1 MNLTK
6 IKKMIYIVLMD
17 GNEKIS
23 ISFDEYQK
31 RDGRT
36 GHYFAKLLKII
47 QLNWKY
53 RVCRKDLDDRLDIL
67 KMPESIITQLPSQET
82 LIEKLQSYDIV
93 SFDIFDTLVFR
104 AVNSPGDVFRLLE
117 SEWHIMKFAEKR
129 MQAEC
134 KARQRVGEVT
144 IYDIYETL
152 SQELSIDKQEAIQK
166 ELNIEKK
173 VCFANPY
180 MKHVFD
186 ELNKKKKV
194 VLTSDM
200 YFTKDMLR
208 ELLYECGYHVDETQ
222 IFVSCEYEKGKA
234 NGELQELVSRICG
247 CSKTYIHVGD
257 NRNTDILGSK
267 GIGWDTFYYPNVNI
281 IGAPYRRKEMQSM
294 AASFYMGLVNAK
306 MHSGMLK
313 QDEYYEYGYCYG
325 GILAVGY
332 CQYLSRLAVAEKID
346 QFLFLARD
354 GYVIKKIY
362 DRFFGEV
369 ESEYIP
375 FSRFASYQL
384 TIDRTWEEM
393 LEHVVKPR
401 LNVQPP
407 ESVQEVL
414 EISDLMY
421 LEKYFEAYGV
431 SKEERF
437 VFSTYKKIE
446 QIFEENIG
454 EIKKNYQRT
463 IDAGKKYF
471 AQRVKQNGKICVV
484 DVGWQGTGA
493 MCIKYFLEEICD
505 MNVEVCG
512 ALMGMVKND
521 TAEIC
526 LANRSMFS
534 YLFSPHHNQR
544 TYLCHAGK
552 RREIPYRDMLVEIMF
567 TEDNPSF
574 LKFDLDQSGNVIL
587 KYGVKENNTKILNG
601 IQRGIMDFAEDYL
614 AYGKHFGDVL
624 EICGQEAYIPID
636 SMARSKKTCMKLLG
650 EYEIHADPGVFKDR
664 KKQTYKDAQRN

>member
-1 MNLTK
+1 MNLSK
-6 IKKMIYIVLMD
+6 VKKVMYKTLID

-23 ISFDEYQK
+23 ICFDEYRK
-31 RDGRT
+31 CDGRT
-36 GHYFAKLLKII
+36 GHYFAKLLKIL

-53 RVCRKDLDDRLDIL
+53 RVCHKDLDDSLDKL
-67 KMPESIITQLPSQET
+67 KMPESIITQLLSQEE
-82 LIEKLQSYDIV
+82 LIAKLQGYDIV
-93 SFDIFDTLVFR
+93 SFDIFDTLLFR
-104 AVNSPGDVFRLLE
+104 AVNSPRDVFRLLE
-117 SEWHIMKFAEKR
+117 SEWHMMRFAEKR
-129 MQAEC
+129 IQAEH
-134 KARQRVGEVT
+134 KARERVGEVT
-144 IYDIYETL
+144 IDDIYEIL
-152 SQELSIDKQEAIQK
+152 SQELSIDKQKAIKK
-166 ELNIEKK
+166 ELDIEKK

-186 ELNKKKKV
+186 ELNKKQKV

-200 YFTKDMLR
+200 YLTKDMLR
-208 ELLYECGYHVDETQ
+208 ELLYKCGYHVDEDQ
-222 IFVSCEYEKGKA
+222 IFVSCEYGKGKA
-234 NGELQELVSRICG
+234 NGKLQELVSRICG

-257 NRNTDILGSK
+257 NRNTDILGSE

-281 IGAPYRRKEMQSM
+281 TGAPYRRKEMQTIAS
-294 AASFYMGLVNAK
+294 SFYKGLVNAK
-306 MHSGMLK
+306 LHSGMFK

-332 CQYLSRLAVAEKID
+332 CQYLSRLAAAEKID
-346 QFLFLARD
+346 RFLFLARD
-354 GYVIKKIY
+354 GFVIKKIY

-369 ESEYIP
+369 PSEYIP

-384 TIDRTWEEM
+384 TIDKTWKEM
-393 LEHVVKPR
+393 LEHVVRQR
-401 LNVQPP
+401 LNVHPP

-414 EISDLMY
+414 EISDLLF
-421 LEKYFEAYGV
+421 LEKYLEEYGV
-431 SKEERF
+431 TTEERF

-454 EIKKNYQRT
+454 EIKKHYQRT

-471 AQRVKQNGKICVV
+471 AQHVKQNGKICVV

-493 MCIKYFLEEICD
+493 MCLKYFLEELCG
-505 MNVEVCG
+505 MHVEVCG

-552 RREIPYRDMLVEIMF
+552 RRENPYRDMLIEIMF
-567 TEDNPSF
+567 TEDHPSF
-574 LKFDLDQSGNVIL
+574 LKFDLDQNGNVIL
-587 KYGVKENNTKILNG
+587 KYSAKENNKKIIDSL
-601 IQRGIMDFAEDYL
+601 QHGIMDFAEDYL
-614 AYGKHFGDVL
+614 AYGKYFGDVL

-636 SMARSKKTCMKLLG
+636 SMARAKKTCMKLLG
-650 EYEIHADPGVFKDR
+650 EYEIHADPGVFNNR
-664 KKQTYKDAQRN
+664 KKQTYKEVQRN